1 MFIVLQ
7 KYYNFPTYKN
17 KRAQIY
23 LLDTLFLSVFIK
35 LLNYNIKLV
44 VLGGAPCKVLCQARD
59 SEHG

>member
-1 MFIVLQ
+1 MGKFSNIQ
-7 KYYNFPTYKN
+7 KN